1 MKLIHF
7 TAEWCEPCKMMKP
20 VISEVISER
29 PDLEYVAI
37 DIDNNRDIALQ
48 YDVMGVPTFIIEE
61 DGSTINRV
69 SGAMTKAKFVDAL
82 GI

>member
-20 VISEVISER
+20 VIAEVISER
-29 PDLEYVAI
+29 PDLEYVTI
-37 DIDNNRDIALQ
+37 DIDTNRDLALQ

-61 DGSTINRV
+61 DNVIKNRV

-82 GI
+82 DA